1 MVSRKFYKSICVRC
15 ESDLGKREFMLDY
28 FLLEKDVRIE
38 GFALNTYG
46 IEISKREKTSAL
58 QNYTEYRRV
67 YDIFCTE
74 AEAVAALKKLCEN
87 TVTPVS
93 LLDVLEDMIGV
104 GELVNEERLVR
115 AI

>member
-1 MVSRKFYKSICVRC
+1 MYIENKIRLFGGNIQWFGR
-15 ESDLGKREFMLDY
+15 REFILDY
-28 FLLEKDVRIE
+28 YLLEKDVRIE
-38 GFALNTYG
+38 GFSLNTYG
-46 IEISKREKTSAL
+46 IEISKREKTAPK

-67 YDIFCTE
+67 YDIFCTKEE
-74 AEAVAALKKLCEN
+74 AISALKKLCEN

-115 AI
+115 VI